1 MKIGDAI
8 VKSMKAYYEG
18 LTPQELKAASPKGL
32 KYTKKYFDK
41 VGKEHDIEPVDL
53 KKKGSKSGY

>member
-1 MKIGDAI
+1 MNLTQAI

-18 LTPQELKAASPKGL
+18 LTPQELKAASPKGI

-41 VGKEHDIEPVDL
+41 VGKENDIEPIDL